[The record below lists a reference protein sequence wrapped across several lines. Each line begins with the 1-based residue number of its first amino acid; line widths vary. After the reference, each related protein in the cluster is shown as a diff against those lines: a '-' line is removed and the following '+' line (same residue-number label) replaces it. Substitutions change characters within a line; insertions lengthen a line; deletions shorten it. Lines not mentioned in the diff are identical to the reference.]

1 MNCTAL
7 PCASGTALLD
17 LTLEH
22 DALQHHILC
31 LSACLPACGGEL
43 DIHATAMTWLPS
55 PCSMSRQLPH
65 LLMQDPPHRQL
76 PASPQPAPAAP
87 RQQQMPVPKADTD
100 TDIGTDTDL
109 DGTHRMRP
117 ASYGGPRTSSAPS
130 AAPAPC
136 SGWHVGAHWPCRLV
150 KAQPSC
156 GLPVWLAEHRR
167 SRSQRDAAGYY
178 PSTWCTWT
186 WFCTQ
191 GPAHLHTQLTS
202 ARHKPAPTTS
212 PEAVASSKKCLPTG

>member
-76 PASPQPAPAAP
+76 PASPQSAPAAP
-87 RQQQMPVPKADTD
+87 RQQQMLVPKADTD
-100 TDIGTDTDL
+100 MDIGTDTDL

-136 SGWHVGAHWPCRLV
+136 SGWHVGAHRPHQQSCQSTAKLWPTSLV
-150 KAQPSC
+150 GRAYW
-156 GLPVWLAEHRR
+156 VI
-167 SRSQRDAAGYY
+167 
-178 PSTWCTWT
+178 
-186 WFCTQ
+186 
-191 GPAHLHTQLTS
+191 
-202 ARHKPAPTTS
+202 PAPRGT
-212 PEAVASSKKCLPTG
+212 PQANVPTLGALGHDLALKGLHPCTLR